1 MSALPQAG
9 VSFRPMRIEDL
20 DTVCAIEQRIYP
32 FPWSRGNFVD
42 SLIARYTCTVMELE
56 GGIIGYGILTAAAG
70 EAHLLNLSIDAPWQG
85 RGHGRALLM
94 HNIDLARGLGARLL
108 LLEVRPSNEVARALY
123 RDVGF
128 EQITVRRG
136 YYPDTNGREDAL
148 LLALAL

>member
-9 VSFRPMRIEDL
+9 ASYRPMRIEDL
-20 DTVCAIEQRIYP
+20 DAVCAIERRIYA

-56 GGIIGYGILTAAAG
+56 GRIIGYGILAAAAG

-94 HNIDLARGLGARLL
+94 HHIDLARVLGARLL
-108 LLEVRPSNEVARALY
+108 LLEVRPSNQVARALY

-148 LLALAL
+148 LLALSL

>member
-9 VSFRPMRIEDL
+9 ASYRPMRIEDL
-20 DTVCAIEQRIYP
+20 DTVCAIEQRIYA

-56 GGIIGYGILTAAAG
+56 GCIIGYGILTAAAG

-94 HNIDLARGLGARLL
+94 HHIDLARGLGARLL
-108 LLEVRPSNEVARALY
+108 LLEVRPSNQVARALY

-148 LLALAL
+148 LLALTL